1 MIILDLVDPGVNNI
15 KYNLDI
21 VFLIIFLCIIV
32 SIVSIEVIKLI
43 NKKKKK

>member
-32 SIVSIEVIKLI
+32 SIVSFVVIKLI